1 MCPPLWLQGWALSRN
16 IDDGLFKGFCA
27 DIMKAFINALGCHH
41 REKAIVLNR
50 LKSSGRYMLISA
62 ESIHVL
68 LLQRCTLAIHDIL
81 SIQLLSCYTAYY
93 EPK

>member
-1 MCPPLWLQGWALSRN
+1 MRPPLWPQGWALSRN

-50 LKSSGRYMLISA
+50 
-62 ESIHVL
+62 
-68 LLQRCTLAIHDIL
+68 
-81 SIQLLSCYTAYY
+81 
-93 EPK
+93 